1 MAVHLTNREL
11 DVMSVVWQLGSATVA
26 EVRGGLREDLAYTTV
41 LTVLRGLEAKGYVRH
56 EADGKAFRY
65 HPSIEASAVGAG
77 ALDRLL
83 DKIYRGSRE
92 MLVARLVA
100 DEDISE
106 RELVRIREL
115 LDRRISE
122 VDR

>member
-11 DVMSVVWQLGSATVA
+11 DVMSVVWQMGSATVA

-41 LTVLRGLEAKGYVRH
+41 LTVLESKGYVRH
-56 EADGKAFRY
+56 ESHGKAFRY
-65 HPSIEASAVGAG
+65 HPLIEASVVGEG

-92 MLVARLVA
+92 MLIARLVA

-106 RELVRIREL
+106 QELVRIRAL

>member
-26 EVRGGLREDLAYTTV
+26 EVLSGLREDLAYTTV
-41 LTVLRGLEAKGYVRH
+41 LTVLRGLEAKGYVKH
-56 EADGKAFRY
+56 EPHGKAFRY
-65 HPSIEASAVGAG
+65 HPLIEASAVGEG

-92 MLVARLVA
+92 MLIARLVA
-100 DEDISE
+100 DEGISE
-106 RELVRIREL
+106 QELVRIREL

>member
-26 EVRGGLREDLAYTTV
+26 EVRAGLREDLAYTTV
-41 LTVLRGLEAKGYVRH
+41 LTVLRGLESKGYVRH
-56 EADGKAFRY
+56 EPHGKAFRY
-65 HPSIEASAVGAG
+65 HPLIEASEVGEG

-92 MLVARLVA
+92 MLIARLVA

-106 RELVRIREL
+106 QELVRIREL
-115 LDRRISE
+115 LDKRISE

>member
-26 EVRGGLREDLAYTTV
+26 EVRGGLREHLAYTTV
-41 LTVLRGLEAKGYVRH
+41 LTVLRGLESKGYVRH
-56 EADGKAFRY
+56 EPHGKAFRY
-65 HPSIEASAVGAG
+65 HPLIEASEVGES

-83 DKIYRGSRE
+83 DKIYCGSRE
-92 MLVARLVA
+92 MLIARLVA
-100 DEDISE
+100 DENISE
-106 RELVRIREL
+106 QELVRIREL

>member
-26 EVRGGLREDLAYTTV
+26 EVRSGLREDLAYTTV
-41 LTVLRGLEAKGYVRH
+41 LTVLRGLEAKGHVRH
-56 EADGKAFRY
+56 ETHGKAFRY
-65 HPSIEASAVGAG
+65 HPLIAASEVGEG

-83 DKIYRGSRE
+83 DKIYSGSRE
-92 MLVARLVA
+92 MLISRLVA
-100 DEDISE
+100 DENISE
-106 RELVRIREL
+106 QELVRIREL
-115 LDRRISE
+115 LDKRISE